1 MNRSATTEAPVMS
14 FQPRWKEE
22 LVCSCA
28 LGSFVITMPMG
39 VVSVDFP
46 TRETWLQEAPGWARP
61 HWASI
66 RSQLAAWCASE
77 RIPLHESEFGHVY
90 GAKPAA
96 P

>member
-1 MNRSATTEAPVMS
+1 MS

-46 TRETWLQEAPGWARP
+46 TEETWLREAPGWAAP
-61 HWASI
+61 HWSSI
-66 RSQLAAWCASE
+66 RSQLAAWCAAE
-77 RIPLHESEFGHVY
+77 RIPLHVSEFGHVY
-90 GAKPAA
+90 GATQATR
-96 P
+96 